1 VIRGTPKSSIGV
13 EIRGTQVL
21 MVAEVEEDT
30 QQRRERR
37 RVQERTLSRLVK
49 VEIASR
55 VVPEKMKARAQMEA
69 RKKIIRHVISY
80 TA

>member
-1 VIRGTPKSSIGV
+1 MKGT
-13 EIRGTQVL
+13 RVL

-30 QQRRERR
+30 QQRWERR
-37 RVQERTLSRLVK
+37 RAQERTLSRLVK

-69 RKKIIRHVISY
+69 RKAVLKNN
-80 TA
+80 